1 MFSITSVFNEFYEL
15 GDLAKINKKLPRL
28 SLVKAINLSCNYI
41 VKKNNKTII
50 YTYHNHFVSKLFFAS
65 GFEVFSFYRRNIYP
79 LFF

>member
-50 YTYHNHFVSKLFFAS
+50 YTYHNHFVSKLFLAS